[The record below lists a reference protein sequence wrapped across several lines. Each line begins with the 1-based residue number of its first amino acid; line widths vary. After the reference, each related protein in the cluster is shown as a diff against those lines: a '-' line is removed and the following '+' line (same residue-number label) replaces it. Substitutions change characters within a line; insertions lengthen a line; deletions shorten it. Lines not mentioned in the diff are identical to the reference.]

1 MDVLSHMA
9 HSCDATHLVNH
20 TLTPALKL
28 YVDHTRASL
37 LLWGSTHPGRV
48 QGLGPETKSKGYF
61 ILGQQNS
68 PDSRKKKKPKN
79 IFSSSFLGSKSIQ
92 GHTYALKYSLFF
104 FSSSLR
110 RLMTR
115 RRLTRRRSAL
125 NPEPNMMNSF
135 YEKRGEDHWHQ

>member
-68 PDSRKKKKPKN
+68 PDSRKKKTKKHLLLKFPGLQKHPGSHLRPQ
-79 IFSSSFLGSKSIQ
+79 ILTLLFLQQLEAIDDK
-92 GHTYALKYSLFF
+92 A
-104 FSSSLR
+104 
-110 RLMTR
+110 
-115 RRLTRRRSAL
+115 
-125 NPEPNMMNSF
+125 
-135 YEKRGEDHWHQ
+135 